1 MSRNN
6 SDSAWKDVL
15 DAYLKQCVD
24 YCFPLLSQLIDWNK
38 PLLSLDKELQ
48 AITKSS
54 ASKKSLLDKLF
65 QVHLKEGGKQWI
77 LLHVEVQGEY
87 DETFAQRMFTY
98 AYRIF
103 DRYER
108 AIVSCA
114 ILTDN
119 QKTWRPNYYKI
130 GLAGSYLASKFL
142 TVKLLDFAPQWHS
155 LEKSS
160 NPFACIIVS
169 QLAALE
175 SKYASD
181 KEKKEVK
188 FALTK
193 RLYEKNYTKSQIKTL
208 YRFIDWLIGLPES
221 FEIEYI
227 NEVYQLEE
235 SQNMAYVCTAER
247 LGIKKGKE
255 IGMEEGR
262 EKGREE
268 GIEQGIEQGQQMAM
282 KKMALFLIKKGF
294 SLNEIISETGLTFV
308 EINKLREKI
317 SISV

>member
-1 MSRNN
+1 
-6 SDSAWKDVL
+6 
-15 DAYLKQCVD
+15 
-24 YCFPLLSQLIDWNK
+24 
-38 PLLSLDKELQ
+38 
-48 AITKSS
+48 
-54 ASKKSLLDKLF
+54 
-65 QVHLKEGGKQWI
+65 
-77 LLHVEVQGEY
+77 
-87 DETFAQRMFTY
+87 
-98 AYRIF
+98 
-103 DRYER
+103 
-108 AIVSCA
+108 
-114 ILTDN
+114 
-119 QKTWRPNYYKI
+119 YYKI

-235 SQNMAYVCTAER
+235 SKNMAYVCTAER
-247 LGIKKGKE
+247 LGIKKGRE
-255 IGMEEGR
+255 IGRQE
-262 EKGREE
+262 GREE
-268 GIEQGIEQGQQMAM
+268 GKEQGQHMAM

-294 SLNEIISETGLTFV
+294 SLNEIMSETGLTRV
-308 EINKLREKI
+308 EINKLKEKV